1 METLLLINNNRIPAS
16 DGATFE
22 RRDPLTGAS
31 VTRAAAA
38 TLQDAKL
45 AADTA
50 AAAFPTW
57 AAVRPSERRRLLLA
71 AADILAGRAADFST
85 VMAGET
91 GASGPWV
98 NFNVALAANMLR
110 EAASFVTQINGQV
123 HTSEIPGCLSMS
135 VRQPV
140 GVVLGIAPWNAPI
153 ILAVR
158 AIAAPLACGN
168 TVILKS
174 SEISP
179 GTQSILG
186 QVFTDAGFPP
196 GVVNVISNAPADAG
210 KVVDALIAHPAVR
223 RINFTGST
231 RVGRIIA
238 ETAGRHL
245 KPVLLELGG
254 KAPLLVLDDA
264 DLDHAVNAAAFGA
277 FVYQGQVCMST
288 ERVVLDENVAD
299 DFVAKFAVKAKS
311 LPAGNP
317 RNGNVVLGP
326 LIGVE
331 FGGACG
337 GPRESGSGGR
347 RQACRRRATGGLHH
361 GGDRTR
367 LRNARDAH
375 IPGRS
380 FGPVAPVIRVK
391 NVEDAIR
398 IANDTEYG
406 LSAAVFGRDVNRALA
421 VAKRIDSGICHI
433 NGPTVQDEAQTPFG
447 GVKASDYGRFNGHA
461 AINEFTDLR
470 WITIETEPHHYP
482 F

>member
-1 METLLLINNNRIPAS
+1 M
-16 DGATFE
+16 
-22 RRDPLTGAS
+22 
-31 VTRAAAA
+31 
-38 TLQDAKL
+38 QYAKL

-110 EAASFVTQINGQV
+110 EAASFVAQINGQV
-123 HTSEIPGCLSMS
+123 HTSENPGCLSMS

-254 KAPLLVLDDA
+254 KAPLLVLDDRSISS
-264 DLDHAVNAAAFGA
+264 LETSGPICVPSHCPSAA
-277 FVYQGQVCMST
+277 S
-288 ERVVLDENVAD
+288 DN
-299 DFVAKFAVKAKS
+299 
-311 LPAGNP
+311 PAG
-317 RNGNVVLGP
+317 
-326 LIGVE
+326 
-331 FGGACG
+331 A
-337 GPRESGSGGR
+337 
-347 RQACRRRATGGLHH
+347 ARRA
-361 GGDRTR
+361 
-367 LRNARDAH
+367 AM
-375 IPGRS
+375 
-380 FGPVAPVIRVK
+380 F
-391 NVEDAIR
+391 
-398 IANDTEYG
+398 
-406 LSAAVFGRDVNRALA
+406 
-421 VAKRIDSGICHI
+421 
-433 NGPTVQDEAQTPFG
+433 
-447 GVKASDYGRFNGHA
+447 
-461 AINEFTDLR
+461 
-470 WITIETEPHHYP
+470 
-482 F
+482 